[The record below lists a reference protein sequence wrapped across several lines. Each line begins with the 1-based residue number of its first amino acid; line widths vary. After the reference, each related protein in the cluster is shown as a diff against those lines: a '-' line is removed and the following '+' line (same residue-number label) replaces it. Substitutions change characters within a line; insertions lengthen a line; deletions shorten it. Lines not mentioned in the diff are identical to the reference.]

1 MKILIFIITN
11 IALGVGLA
19 IDAGSVSLAN
29 GLSEPNMSR
38 KKTFAIAA
46 VFSVFQGLMPLIGWC
61 MVRLVSTFF
70 KKFVLCVPFIALVL
84 LVFIGVHMII
94 EACKKKNEEKKS
106 SKHLTVPG
114 LLLQAVATS
123 IDALSVGFVIAEY
136 DFAYVLLAVF
146 IIAVVTYIVCRLFLI
161 IGKKIGAKH
170 MKTAAIVGGIIL
182 IVIGLEIFIRG
193 VFFG

>member
-46 VFSVFQGLMPLIGWC
+46 VFSAFQGLMPLIGWC

-170 MKTAAIVGGIIL
+170 MKKAAIVGGIIL

>member
-61 MVRLVSTFF
+61 LIRLVSTFF
-70 KKFVLCVPFIALVL
+70 KKFVLCVPFIALIL

-94 EACKKKNEEKKS
+94 EACKKNEEEKS

-136 DFAYVLLAVF
+136 DFTYVVLSVL
-146 IIAVVTYIVCRLFLI
+146 IIAAVTYIVCRLFLI

-170 MKTAAIVGGIIL
+170 MKKAAIAGGIIL
-182 IVIGLEIFIRG
+182 IAIGLEIFIRG